1 MKVPVLSLT
10 NNEIGKKELPQQF
23 NEPVRFDLI
32 SRAVIA
38 IRANTRQPYGA
49 KFEAGQRASA
59 KLSRRRRD
67 YKGSYGIGIS
77 RVPRKIMSGKGSRHN
92 WVGAVAPGTVGG
104 RRAHPPKPSKDWA
117 KKVNKKENRKAIRSA
132 LAAAMNKE
140 FVKNVPENYPF
151 ILETKFESL
160 RKTKEVIDALIRLG
174 FLNELERAEERTIR
188 AGKGKMRGRKYR
200 TKKSVLFVVSKK
212 CGLMSAAKN
221 ISGSDIVEVKN
232 INAELLVPGI
242 RPRIALFTE
251 AAIDELDKNR
261 LFT

>member
-1 MKVPVLSLT
+1 MKVPILSLT

-32 SRAVIA
+32 GRAVLA
-38 IRANTRQPYGA
+38 IQANKRQPYGA
-49 KFEAGQRASA
+49 KFEAGQRAVG

-77 RVPRKIMSGKGSRHN
+77 RVPRKIMSGKGSRWN

-104 RRAHPPKPSKDWA
+104 RRAHPPKPSKDWT

-132 LAAAMNKE
+132 LAAVMSKE
-140 FVKNVPENYPF
+140 FVKHVPENYPF
-151 ILETKFESL
+151 IIETKFESL
-160 RKTKEVIDALIRLG
+160 KKTKDVIEALIKLG
-174 FLNELERAEERTIR
+174 FSNELERAEERTIR

-212 CGLMSAAKN
+212 CELMSAANN
-221 ISGSDIVEVKN
+221 ILGSDIAEVRN
-232 INAELLVPGI
+232 INAELLAPGI
-242 RPRIALFTE
+242 RPRIVLFTE
-251 AAIDELDKNR
+251 AAIDEFDKNK
-261 LFT
+261 LFM